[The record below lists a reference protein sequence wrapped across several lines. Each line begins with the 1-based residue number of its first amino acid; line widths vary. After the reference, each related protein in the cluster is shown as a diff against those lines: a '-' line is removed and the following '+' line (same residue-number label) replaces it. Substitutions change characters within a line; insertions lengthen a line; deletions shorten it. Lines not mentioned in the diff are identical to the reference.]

1 MTTWKRGSFL
11 AWQRE
16 QDLELPLEALLAQLA
31 AAPPLRP
38 PGPAI
43 VLSANPAGAP
53 AALLANLRYNGVV
66 HAPVLLTT
74 VQIADVPR
82 VPVAERVTAEPLG
95 QDVYRVLV
103 RYGFMDEPQVP
114 QALAR
119 LTLPGVPLDLER
131 VPYFVNRTR
140 AIATAR
146 PGMARWREHLYS
158 VLRQNAASPTDFF
171 GLPPTRVIELGTSI
185 EM

>member
-1 MTTWKRGSFL
+1 M
-11 AWQRE
+11 
-16 QDLELPLEALLAQLA
+16 
-31 AAPPLRP
+31 
-38 PGPAI
+38 
-43 VLSANPAGAP
+43 
-53 AALLANLRYNGVV
+53 
-66 HAPVLLTT
+66 LLTT

-119 LTLPGVPLDLER
+119 LTLPGVPLDPDR

-140 AIATAR
+140 AIATER